1 MDRLES
7 LGNTLSNITLYDIK
21 TMYNQAKNV
30 VLNVSEMEAK
40 VREATND
47 DPWGASSTLM
57 QEIAQGTFNF
67 QQFNE
72 IMPCI
77 YSQFMEKEARQWRQI
92 YKASRWSGVP
102 SVLSLNVGNLF
113 QALQLLEYLVKHGSE
128 RVVDDARSHVST
140 IKMLRSFHYIDEKGK
155 DQGINVRNRS
165 KELVELLADVDKI
178 RRERKEAKANR
189 SKYVGTGNDGFS
201 FSSGGGRYGGF
212 GSDSLGGGGSSY
224 SGDYGTNASGF
235 ERDYSSGSGG
245 GFRDNTPRKSDF
257 EEYDAGEYETTPR
270 RATSSSANTS
280 TNQTS
285 STRTLTTQSKAAGK
299 APEPAP
305 APVVN
310 LLDFDDDNTASS
322 ANAASVAVN
331 KALPSLA
338 PLVGNDNAGGEDDF
352 ADFQA
357 APPSAPASTTTTAPP
372 PAPGV
377 AAKPNLMD
385 LLSSAAAAPSPAT
398 YRPTPSAQTQPF
410 GAFNTVLTPSSQVR
424 PSSTPVT
431 APSYAATPAMGAAR
445 SVVTSPVSAASTS
458 LAGKSAKTSGGGFDD
473 LWSMS
478 LGSAAASKSSTPAGA
493 GKSIR
498 DLEKEKAQ
506 AGIWGAQ
513 SQSQGQARPPAMGG
527 FGSFTTNAT
536 AGSGVGG
543 APAGAD
549 DLLL

>member
-1 MDRLES
+1 MDRLEN

-21 TMYNQAKNV
+21 SMYNQAKNV

-92 YKASRWSGVP
+92 YKA
-102 SVLSLNVGNLF
+102 
-113 QALQLLEYLVKHGSE
+113 LQLLEYLIKHGSE
-128 RVVDDARSHVST
+128 RVVDDARSHIST
-140 IKMLRSFHYIDEKGK
+140 LKMLRSFHYIDEKGK
-155 DQGINVRNRS
+155 DQGLNVRNRS

-201 FSSGGGRYGGF
+201 FGGGGGRYGGF
-212 GSDSLGGGGSSY
+212 GNDALGAGGSY
-224 SGDYGTNASGF
+224 SGDYGTRASGT
-235 ERDYSSGSGG
+235 ERDPASGSSSA
-245 GFRDNTPRKSDF
+245 FRDNSPRRSDF
-257 EEYDAGEYETTPR
+257 EEYDAGEFETTPR
-270 RATSSSANTS
+270 RVTSAGTNTS
-280 TNQTS
+280 TNQTA
-285 STRTLTTQSKAAGK
+285 STRTSTAQSKIVAK

-305 APVVN
+305 ASVVN
-310 LLDFDDDNTASS
+310 LLDFDDDNPAPSTGP
-322 ANAASVAVN
+322 ASVAVN
-331 KALPSLA
+331 KALPALA
-338 PLVGNDNAGGEDDF
+338 PLVGNDNTEDDF

-357 APPSAPASTTTTAPP
+357 APPSAPASATTTAPR
-372 PAPGV
+372 PAPG
-377 AAKPNLMD
+377 AAPKPNLMD
-385 LLSSAAAAPSPAT
+385 LLSSTPAAPSPAT
-398 YRPTPSAQTQPF
+398 YRPTQPAQTQPF

-424 PSSTPVT
+424 PSSTPVS
-431 APSYAATPAMGAAR
+431 APSYAAMPAMGAAR
-445 SVVTSPVSAASTS
+445 SAVASPVSGGPTP
-458 LAGKSAKTSGGGFDD
+458 LPGKPAKSGGGGFDD

-478 LGSAAASKSSTPAGA
+478 LGSAATSKPSASAGA

-513 SQSQGQARPPAMGG
+513 SQARSPATGG

-536 AGSGVGG
+536 TGSAVGG

>member
-1 MDRLES
+1 MDRIES

-92 YKASRWSGVP
+92 YKA
-102 SVLSLNVGNLF
+102 
-113 QALQLLEYLVKHGSE
+113 LQLLEYLVKHGSE
-128 RVVDDARSHVST
+128 RVVDDARSHIST
-140 IKMLRSFHYIDEKGK
+140 LKMLRSFHYIDEKGK
-155 DQGINVRNRS
+155 DQGINVRNRA
-165 KELVELLADVDKI
+165 KELVELLADVEKI

-201 FSSGGGRYGGF
+201 FGGSGGRYGGF
-212 GSDSLGGGGSSY
+212 GNDSYGGGGGGGGSY
-224 SGDYGTNASGF
+224 SGDYGSQASGF
-235 ERDYSSGSGG
+235 EREYPSGG
-245 GFRDNTPRKSDF
+245 SSSGFRDSTPRRSDF

-270 RATSSSANTS
+270 RGASSSANTS
-280 TNQTS
+280 TNQTT
-285 STRTLTTQSKAAGK
+285 STRTSKAASK

-310 LLDFDDDNTASS
+310 LLDFDDDSTAPS
-322 ANAASVAVN
+322 ANASVAVN
-331 KALPSLA
+331 KALPAVA
-338 PLVGNDNAGGEDDF
+338 PLVGNDTAGGDDDF

-357 APPSAPASTTTTAPP
+357 APPSAPASATTTAVSPTP
-372 PAPGV
+372 GAAP
-377 AAKPNLMD
+377 KPSLMD
-385 LLSSAAAAPSPAT
+385 LLSSAPAAPSPAT
-398 YRPTPSAQTQPF
+398 YRPPQPTAQTQPF
-410 GAFNTVLTPSSQVR
+410 GAFNTVLTPSSQTR
-424 PSSTPVT
+424 PSSTPVA
-431 APSYAATPAMGAAR
+431 APSYATSPVIGAAR
-445 SVVTSPVSAASTS
+445 SAVGSPVSTS
-458 LAGKSAKTSGGGFDD
+458 APLPGKSAKSGGGFDD

-478 LGSAAASKSSTPAGA
+478 LGSAATSKPSAPAGA

-498 DLEKEKAQ
+498 DLEREKAQ

-513 SQSQGQARPPAMGG
+513 SQARPLAAGG
-527 FGSFTTNAT
+527 FGSFVTTNAA
-536 AGSGVGG
+536 AGSGAGG
-543 APAGAD
+543 APAGTD

>member
-21 TMYNQAKNV
+21 SMYNQAKNV

-92 YKASRWSGVP
+92 YKA
-102 SVLSLNVGNLF
+102 
-113 QALQLLEYLVKHGSE
+113 LQLLEYLVKHGSE

-140 IKMLRSFHYIDEKGK
+140 LKMLRSFHYIDEKGK
-155 DQGINVRNRS
+155 DQGVNVRNRS
-165 KELVELLADVDKI
+165 KELVELLANVEKI
-178 RRERKEAKANR
+178 RQERKEAKANR

-201 FSSGGGRYGGF
+201 FGGGGGRYGGF
-212 GSDSLGGGGSSY
+212 GSDSLGGGGGGSY
-224 SGDYGTNASGF
+224 SGDYGTNASGV
-235 ERDYSSGSGG
+235 EREHSGG
-245 GFRDNTPRKSDF
+245 SSSGFRDNTPRRSDF
-257 EEYDAGEYETTPR
+257 EEYDAGEYERSPR
-270 RATSSSANTS
+270 RATSSGANPS
-280 TNQTS
+280 TNPTA
-285 STRTLTTQSKAAGK
+285 STRTSTAQSKAAGK

-310 LLDFDDDNTASS
+310 LLDFDDDNFIPS
-322 ANAASVAVN
+322 ANASVAVN
-331 KALPSLA
+331 KALPALA
-338 PLVGNDNAGGEDDF
+338 PLVNNDNAGGEDDF

-357 APPSAPASTTTTAPP
+357 APPPAPAPAPTVATP
-372 PAPGV
+372 PAPGI

-385 LLSSAAAAPSPAT
+385 LLASTAAAPSPPAYRAT
-398 YRPTPSAQTQPF
+398 QPAQTQPF

-424 PSSTPVT
+424 PSSTPIT
-431 APSYAATPAMGAAR
+431 APSYTAMPAMGSAR
-445 SVVTSPVSAASTS
+445 SAVTSPVSAGPTS
-458 LAGKSAKTSGGGFDD
+458 SAGKSAKSSGGGFDD

-478 LGSAAASKSSTPAGA
+478 LGSAATSKPSAPGGA

-498 DLEKEKAQ
+498 DLEKEKAE

-513 SQSQGQARPPAMGG
+513 SQTRPPATGG
-527 FGSFTTNAT
+527 FGSFAA